1 MWILLSRPDTGCM
14 SLHLHLHLT
23 IMTHMANLI
32 TYYQPRTIYL
42 LIIIGNKMMNWLLII
57 IIHYTGEKYWSP
69 SLWKI
74 ISIII
79 STIYLIIT
87 EHYPDTL
94 LSWCYGNPMGRR
106 YHSTKTENQF
116 VAIPHLMKF
125 YVSDP
130 CDLYGGSVQFKS
142 MCYLVLREVDCISEG
157 VESLPAVV
165 LPQSVLVWSLSE
177 NDHFSHVSHTALFG
191 FEQMGDSR

>member
-1 MWILLSRPDTGCM
+1 M
-14 SLHLHLHLT
+14 
-23 IMTHMANLI
+23 
-32 TYYQPRTIYL
+32 
-42 LIIIGNKMMNWLLII
+42 IIIGNKMMNWLLII

-94 LSWCYGNPMGRR
+94 LSWCYGNQMGRR
-106 YHSTKTENQF
+106 YHSTKTKNQF
-116 VAIPHLMKF
+116 VAILHLIKF

-130 CDLYGGSVQFKS
+130 CDL
-142 MCYLVLREVDCISEG
+142 
-157 VESLPAVV
+157 
-165 LPQSVLVWSLSE
+165 
-177 NDHFSHVSHTALFG
+177 
-191 FEQMGDSR
+191 